1 MWNRKYGY
9 RKLETN
15 KKNRRTN
22 YFTKVLL
29 PESTQLGETEDK
41 APLTSSGDPYKDPIP
56 HKNEAMVQ
64 ASEEIERMIN

>member
-1 MWNRKYGY
+1 M
-9 RKLETN
+9 
-15 KKNRRTN
+15 N
-22 YFTKVLL
+22 YFTKILL